1 MKKIIILFLVLCG
14 AGLGTSCDDF
24 LTEHP
29 STQFSPEDVYSSPNG
44 VQAVQIG
51 RAHV

>member
-44 VQAVQIG
+44 VQAVLNSCYG
-51 RAHV
+51 